1 LLKQGKEIGGTII
14 KDDNDNLSFFTCTK
28 GKETSVEYDRLNYTY
43 SYHTHPLVAFP
54 ELPHLPPSPFDI
66 VGVALVDSYIENTY
80 KCHLVISREGIYTI
94 EVNKIYDVDNF
105 REYMKNIHIK
115 LLNFIRD
122 DDIIFFDMARLETN
136 TKYHNKTKY
145 MELSEK

>member
-1 LLKQGKEIGGTII
+1 LG
-14 KDDNDNLSFFTCTK
+14 
-28 GKETSVEYDRLNYTY
+28 
-43 SYHTHPLVAFP
+43 
-54 ELPHLPPSPFDI
+54 
-66 VGVALVDSYIENTY
+66 DSYIENTY

-122 DDIIFFDMARLETN
+122 DDIIFFDMARLEMYMRRTQNITIKLN
-136 TKYHNKTKY
+136 TWNLVKNNQKIMVNNTFSSEIKKNYEDFDRRELETKPKI
-145 MELSEK
+145 LHL